1 MQVTRRPARALTAS
15 LAAVLVGVLLPVV
28 AVTVGSGASASAATL
43 RTASTTTLAWR
54 ASAPDAMVIGRSVT
68 GRYIIARRQGP
79 ASAPKVLLVLGQMHG
94 SEPAGRAVVGQVRTL
109 APPAGVQVWT
119 ISTMNPDGS
128 VRGTRQN
135 ARRVDLNRNFPQG
148 WQRTYSSLVYY
159 PGGSPLSEP
168 ESQAMVRFLDRL
180 RPDLVVSLHQ
190 AARSIDVGNAKTRLW
205 AYRLA
210 QAFNLPT
217 GTVSCGGPC
226 AGTLTGWFNS
236 YYSGFAVTVELPRT
250 VTSYMA
256 RYYARAALKVGGML
270 AVGSPSPTPTPTTTS
285 PSPTVTSVTPTPTD
299 TVTAP
304 APGLVAS
311 APRPDT
317 PSVSMT
323 VGASVVP

>member
-1 MQVTRRPARALTAS
+1 VTRRPARALAAS
-15 LAAVLVGVLLPVV
+15 LVAVTVGVLLPVLAGLV
-28 AVTVGSGASASAATL
+28 VPGTSASAATV
-43 RTASTTTLAWR
+43 RTASATTVAWR

-68 GRYIIARRQGP
+68 GRYVIARRQGP

-128 VRGTRQN
+128 IRGSRQN

-148 WQRTYSSLVYY
+148 WKRTYASRVYY

-168 ESQAMVRFLDRL
+168 ESQALVRFLDQL

-217 GTVSCGGPC
+217 RTVSCGGPC
-226 AGTLTGWFNS
+226 AGTMTGWFNT
-236 YYSGFAVTVELPRT
+236 YYAGFAVTVELPRT
-250 VTSYMA
+250 VTPYMA

-270 AVGSPSPTPTPTTTS
+270 ALDIPTPTPTTTATA
-285 PSPTVTSVTPTPTD
+285 PSPTVTSVTPTPSS
-299 TVTAP
+299 TATTP
-304 APGLVAS
+304 APGLAS
-311 APRPDT
+311 AAPRPDT
-317 PSVSMT
+317 PSVSVT
-323 VGASVVP
+323 VGPSAIR